1 MKYLI
6 RSSQKFKK
14 DMKSFYLSLILMI
27 LPVALIGQIGIN
39 TLTPDSSAV
48 LHINGDDSRGILLP
62 EMSRNVRETA
72 ITKNKAKHGLLVFDN
87 TENLFYYFNDSVD
100 KWLPVSGTPIGGIIM
115 WSGKTAPD
123 GWQLCDG
130 TNITEGPLTGNST
143 PNLSNRFIVSYG
155 SSYPDPGNISEGGN
169 NNGSTGG
176 NSNINLSVAQLPS
189 HNHSITIDNN
199 SHTHTLS
206 VSATSRMAGA
216 HSHTVDGANSVG
228 NNHIG
233 FNKTKGNSNQD
244 MTSHSSGDHN
254 HIIDVTSSI
263 DDREHTHTAT
273 IGFNGS
279 GGSIDIRPPYYV
291 LAFIMRIY

>member
-1 MKYLI
+1 
-6 RSSQKFKK
+6 
-14 DMKSFYLSLILMI
+14 MI

-48 LHINGDDSRGILLP
+48 LHIDGDGSRGILLP
-62 EMSRNVRETA
+62 SVASYN
-72 ITKNKAKHGLLVFDN
+72 GLINNDLI
-87 TENLFYYFNDSVD
+87 ENPADGLMVYVKDRGRFFSYNANVD
-100 KWLPVSGTPIGGIIM
+100 KWQELGGTPIGGIIM